1 MKVTFDKQKLL
12 SAITPAASISQAK
25 NTLVS
30 VDGLLFE
37 CPPNPKYGDYDTD
50 NKNACRISAFDL
62 EKGLRCTIDCNVYE
76 EGMYVINTVKILQ
89 IVRAMPDGNI
99 TIEIDAGG
107 HVNIT
112 GGMSHF
118 EITANSGDD
127 FPTMPMFIGDKV
139 YKFPQYKL
147 RNVISETVFAV
158 AQNDQRAAFN
168 GALFK
173 IADKKLTVVGCDGN
187 RLAAS
192 SFSLEENNEN
202 IQDAEMI
209 IPGKFLGELMKM
221 LRDSEDEVTVI
232 VGRKHVIFKLDDM
245 YFFTRILEA
254 EYINYEKLLPTT
266 YMTEAYVSRSE
277 LLASI
282 ERASI
287 VTEDKL
293 GGAGRAPHVKL
304 DFSDKVIEMSS
315 VSSGGSVYERVP
327 AAIDGADISIGFNCR
342 FLLEALKSC
351 PPECDRVRIRMNTPL
366 MGILIE
372 PAVGPTFI
380 NARPDESVYGER
392 AKDIN
397 PANPPYGDGDKQTN
411 MFMYFVMP
419 VRMNK

>member
-1 MKVTFDKQKLL
+1 MKATFDKQALL
-12 SAITPAASISQAK
+12 AALIPAAGISQSK

-37 CPPNPKYGDYDTD
+37 CPPNPKFGDYDAE
-50 NKNACRISAFDL
+50 NQNCCRISAFDL
-62 EKGLRCTIDCNVYE
+62 EKGLRCTVDCNVYE
-76 EGMYVINTVKILQ
+76 QGMYVINTSKILQ

-99 TIEIDAGG
+99 TIEIDGDG

-118 EITANSGDD
+118 EITAAPGED

-139 YKFPQYKL
+139 YKIPQYKI
-147 RNVISETVFAV
+147 RDIISETIFAV

-173 IADKKLTVVGCDGN
+173 FADRELTVVGCDGSK
-187 RLAAS
+187 LAAS
-192 SFSLEENNEN
+192 KCSLDDADGDVP
-202 IQDAEMI
+202 DAEII
-209 IPGKFLGELMKM
+209 IPGKFLLELTKM
-221 LRDSEDEVTVI
+221 LRDTEDEVTVI
-232 VGRKHVIFKLDDM
+232 VGRKHVIFKIDEI
-245 YFFTRILEA
+245 YFFTRMLET
-254 EYINYEKLLPTT
+254 EYINYEKLIPTS
-266 YMTEAYVSRSE
+266 YMTQVYVSRIE
-277 LLASI
+277 LLASV
-282 ERASI
+282 ERAAI

-315 VSSGGSVYERVP
+315 VSTGGSVYERIP

-342 FLLEALKSC
+342 YLLEALKSC
-351 PPECDRVRIRMNTPL
+351 PSECERIRIRLNTPL

-372 PAVGPTFI
+372 PALGPTFVES
-380 NARPDESVYGER
+380 RPDESVYGER
-392 AKDIN
+392 AKDVN
-397 PANPPYGDGDKQTN
+397 SANPPYGDDDKRTN

>member
-351 PPECDRVRIRMNTPL
+351 PPECDRVRISMNTPL